1 MRKKESLRQ
10 AHDEF
15 EELALPHIDSLYN
28 FAIKLTGNQSD
39 AEDLVQD
46 TYLRAYKFFH
56 KYKEDT
62 YIKAWLFSIL
72 RNTFINIYR
81 KKKKEPEKVDFHTVE
96 QFIDQLTDR
105 DNLLSKDDISN
116 DLSKDTLDSEIK
128 SALDKLPEEFKS
140 VILLSDIES
149 FSYQE
154 ISEILKCP
162 VGTVMSRLHRGRK
175 ILYKNLSEY
184 AKKMGYL

>member
-1 MRKKESLRQ
+1 MRKK
-10 AHDEF
+10 EF

-28 FAIKLTGNQSD
+28 FAIKLTRNEGD
-39 AEDLVQD
+39 AEDLVQE
-46 TYLRAYKFFH
+46 TYLRAYKFFD
-56 KYKEDT
+56 KYKKDT

-72 RNTFINIYR
+72 RNTFINSYR
-81 KKKKEPEKVDFHTVE
+81 KKKKEPEKVDFHSVE
-96 QFIDQLTDR
+96 QFIDKLTDR
-105 DNLLSKDDISN
+105 DNPLSKDDISN

-128 SALDKLPEEFKS
+128 SALDKLPEEFRS
-140 VILLSDIES
+140 VILLSDIEG

>member
-1 MRKKESLRQ
+1 M
-10 AHDEF
+10 
-15 EELALPHIDSLYN
+15 
-28 FAIKLTGNQSD
+28 
-39 AEDLVQD
+39 
-46 TYLRAYKFFH
+46 
-56 KYKEDT
+56 
-62 YIKAWLFSIL
+62 

-81 KKKKEPEKVDFHTVE
+81 KKKKEPEKVDFHSVE

-140 VILLSDIES
+140 VILLCDIES

>member
-39 AEDLVQD
+39 AEDLVQE

-56 KYKEDT
+56 KYKKDT

-81 KKKKEPEKVDFHTVE
+81 KKKKEPEKVDFHSVE

-140 VILLSDIES
+140 VILLCDIES

>member
-1 MRKKESLRQ
+1 MRKK
-10 AHDEF
+10 EF

-28 FAIKLTGNQSD
+28 FAIKLTRNEGD
-39 AEDLVQD
+39 AEDLVQE
-46 TYLRAYKFFH
+46 TYLRAYKFFD
-56 KYKEDT
+56 KYKKDT

-81 KKKKEPEKVDFHTVE
+81 KKKKEPKKVDFHSVE
-96 QFIDQLTDR
+96 QFIDKLTDR
-105 DNLLSKDDISN
+105 DNLLSKNDISN

-128 SALDKLPEEFKS
+128 SALDELPEEFRN
-140 VILLSDIES
+140 VILLSDIEG